1 MKCVPNHCLLLLPA
15 ASMACQGGVHLYIE
29 LLVMW
34 LKQSA
39 NGNIEEGR
47 KLYAL

>member
-1 MKCVPNHCLLLLPA
+1 
-15 ASMACQGGVHLYIE
+15 MACQTGAHLYVE

-39 NGNIEEGR
+39 NGDIEEGR

>member
-1 MKCVPNHCLLLLPA
+1 
-15 ASMACQGGVHLYIE
+15 MAWQTGAHLHIE

-34 LKQSA
+34 LKQSV
-39 NGNIEEGR
+39 NGDIEEGR